1 MSIAAT
7 TASVRGNANE
17 SKRPAADTV
26 RGVVRSLTYRDEL
39 SGFFVARVDA
49 AGKEATVVGSAAAIC
64 PGEFLSATGRWE
76 ASVWGPQFKASKV
89 ALSAPSELE
98 HIERYLAHAVPGIG
112 PSFAKKLVDALGKQV
127 FEVIERTPQQLRDIP
142 GVGPK
147 RAASLVEAYASQKAT
162 REAMTFLYRLGLTP
176 GRALKVLAYFKER
189 TEPVLRANPYR
200 LCDVWGIGFKLA
212 DAAAHEQGIRGDAEF
227 RVRAGV
233 QHVLREAESAG
244 SCGLP
249 EALVHAKAVELLA
262 VPVERIQQ
270 CIEAA
275 LADQELARDVA
286 AGESC
291 LFLPRVYRDE
301 RLAARLLLERARNAP
316 TTPLED
322 VDYAILD
329 AEMEMGITLEDAQ
342 REAVR
347 TALRESVCVIT
358 GGPGTGKTTIT
369 RVILTVFHQAGLRV
383 ALAAPTGKAAKR
395 AAEATGFEARTV
407 HRLLEVQREGGF
419 KHGPDNPL
427 AADVVALD
435 EMSMVDVGLFR
446 AALAAIAP
454 GTRIVLLG
462 DVDQLPSV
470 GPGKVLADIID
481 SKTVPTVR
489 LTEVFRQARTSR
501 IVANAHAVNRGE
513 MPELGWNE
521 RSDFGFLTFRTEYGP
536 EAGTRRQQDIE
547 TTVLKLV
554 HEMYRRGF
562 DPIRDV
568 QVLAPMRKGLLGT
581 LSLNLR
587 LRALL
592 NPHPADSLELAGN
605 VWAVGDKVIQL
616 RNAYNRGPSG
626 VFNGDIGYVR
636 GIDRDARVVQVE
648 FDTGVVDY
656 EFNNLDEL
664 ALAYALTVHKSQGS
678 EFPVVVMPLEQGA
691 HYMMLKRNLVYTGI
705 TRARDLLVLAGT
717 PEAMKRALENCQIE
731 ERYSLLREWLARG
744 G

>member
-1 MSIAAT
+1 MASAVPASRAARPASRAAPAAAT
-7 TASVRGNANE
+7 VH
-17 SKRPAADTV
+17 
-26 RGVVRSLTYRDEL
+26 GVVRALTYRDEL

-49 AGKEATVVGSAAAIC
+49 AGKEATVVGSAATIH
-64 PGEFLSATGRWE
+64 PGECITAEGRWE
-76 ASVWGPQFKASKV
+76 SSVWGPQFKASQV
-89 ALSAPSELE
+89 SLSAPSALE
-98 HIERYLAHAVPGIG
+98 HIERYLAHAVPGVG
-112 PSFAKKLVDALGKQV
+112 PSFAAKLVASLGERV
-127 FEVIERTPQQLRDIP
+127 FEVIERTPEQLRAIP

-147 RAASLVEAYASQKAT
+147 RAAAIVEAYAQQKAT
-162 REAMTFLYRLGLTP
+162 RKAMTFLYRLGLTP
-176 GRALKVLAYFKER
+176 GRAQKVLARFKER
-189 TEPVLRANPYR
+189 TEELLRANPYR
-200 LCDVWGIGFKLA
+200 LCEVWGIGFKLA
-212 DAAAHEQGIRGDAEF
+212 DAAAREQGIAGDAEF

-233 QHVLREAESAG
+233 QHLLREAESTG

-249 EALVHAKAVELLA
+249 EALVHTRAAELLN
-262 VPVERIQQ
+262 VSVERVQT

-275 LADQELARDVA
+275 LRENELARDRA

-301 RLAARLLLERARNAP
+301 RLAAQLLLERAAA
-316 TTPLED
+316 TPAQTLTD

-329 AEMEMGITLEDAQ
+329 VEMDMGITLEDAQ

-347 TALRESVCVIT
+347 TALGAAVCVIT

-369 RVILTVFHQAGLRV
+369 RVILTVLERAGLRV

-419 KHGPDNPL
+419 KYGPDNPL
-427 AADVVALD
+427 PADAVALD
-435 EMSMVDVGLFR
+435 EMSMVDVSLFR
-446 AALAAIAP
+446 AALSAIAP

-481 SKTVPTVR
+481 SRTVPTVR
-489 LTEVFRQARTSR
+489 LTEVFRQAKTSH
-501 IVANAHAVNRGE
+501 IIGNAHAINRGE
-513 MPELGWNE
+513 MPALGWDE
-521 RSDFGFLTFRTEYGP
+521 RSDFGFLVFRTEYGA
-536 EAGTRRQQDIE
+536 ETALQRQQDIE
-547 TTVLKLV
+547 AAVLRQVRDL
-554 HEMYRRGF
+554 YRRGY

-581 LSLNLR
+581 LSLNLK

-592 NPHPADSLELAGN
+592 NPHPSDSVDVLGST
-605 VWAVGDKVIQL
+605 WAVGDKVIQL
-616 RNAYNRGPSG
+616 RNAYNRGPAG

-636 GIDRDARVVQVE
+636 RIDHDARVVYVE
-648 FDTGVVDY
+648 FDVGLVEY
-656 EFNNLDEL
+656 EYANLDEL

-678 EFPVVVMPLEQGA
+678 EFPVVVMPLDQGA
-691 HYMMLKRNLVYTGI
+691 HYMMLKRNLVYTGV
-705 TRARDLLVLAGT
+705 TRARELLLMVGT
-717 PEAMKRALENCQIE
+717 EQAMKRALQNCQIE
-731 ERYSLLREWLARG
+731 ERHSLLREWLVKG